1 MKVVIIV
8 LLCVFIA
15 VPAIAVFLGVVGYVM
30 HTVFDRTLGFME
42 NTFGSMD
49 GGDRIPLSTP
59 LVWPYEAPSDKDE
72 NETRTP

>member
-1 MKVVIIV
+1 MKIVIIV
-8 LLCVFIA
+8 LCILIA
-15 VPAIAVFLGVVGYVM
+15 VPAIAVFIGVAGYVI
-30 HTVFDRTLGFME
+30 HTVFERTVRFME

-49 GGDRIPLSTP
+49 GGARIPLSTP